1 MSMSI
6 REPSRARIFFLIER
20 LRILIRILAAIL
32 HSSTL
37 MFHDN
42 ALSKILFSRP
52 ALSFDC
58 SDSYTHTAT
67 RVDIYDAPYV
77 EITTST
83 KGETKK
89 TRACERQRRVFSRDN
104 PWIVSA
110 LVLNGESSRDWGMP
124 GRATIF
130 CWQGTVTERAS
141 HGPGPGP
148 GTCSSGS
155 TMLCGSRPSC
165 SSSSPRGCGCTH
177 MPSHQTGTRAANANA
192 HLEFAGPHA
201 GSGHLGSCRSN
212 LAMF

>member
-1 MSMSI
+1 MTTHCLKYC
-6 REPSRARIFFLIER
+6 FLDQR
-20 LRILIRILAAIL
+20 YHL
-32 HSSTL
+32 TVQ
-37 MFHDN
+37 
-42 ALSKILFSRP
+42 
-52 ALSFDC
+52 
-58 SDSYTHTAT
+58 THTRTPQRASISMT
-67 RVDIYDAPYV
+67 PRTLKLRQVP
-77 EITTST
+77 
-83 KGETKK
+83 KGRQKK

-110 LVLNGESSRDWGMP
+110 LVLNGESSRDWGIP

-141 HGPGPGP
+141 HGPGP